1 MPPVPA
7 SDARNHPVILFRPA
21 SFANAASGSAAV
33 IGLPF
38 FSSPASRTASVGQA
52 QPLGAGTVAATT
64 TLAARPLPKALPDG
78 GDFILLACHAADAV
92 QQAHARGSRIGLLL
106 LEHADDVACLE
117 HCLPLLQLPGSVWI
131 GLVAS
136 CLLGQPPVRECIAEL
151 LCSFL
156 PWPLRDGVL
165 PQCLAQ
171 AADMAWVREQ
181 HARARTPAPGDDG
194 PGMVGKTPQMQKL
207 FDQLR
212 KVARTDASVLIT
224 GASGTGKELAALSI
238 HRQSARRNGPFVAV
252 NCGAIAPQLF
262 QSELFGHEKGAF
274 TGAGQRKIGRIE
286 AAQGGTLF
294 LDEIGDMPFDMQV
307 NLLRFLQEK
316 TIERVGGTEA
326 IPIDVRVLAATHVD
340 LADAVAQRRFR
351 EDLYYRINVV
361 CVAIPR
367 LADRGPDIEDIAH
380 HYFAR
385 FARAH
390 NRSLRGFSKAAMQAL
405 LSHSWPGN
413 VRELV
418 NRVQRAAVM
427 AEGRFIQPEDLGF
440 DRPAER
446 NGMMT
451 LEDARA
457 AAERVMIRR
466 ALSQA
471 RNQVSRAATLLGVS
485 RVTLYR
491 LIDKYNIQNHAPA
504 TLSSPQLAANDTA
517 APLESKLLG
526 QP

>member
-1 MPPVPA
+1 MLNVPT
-7 SDARNHPVILFRPA
+7 SDARNTNVIIVRP
-21 SFANAASGSAAV
+21 SGRQGSCFDDRAA
-33 IGLPF
+33 
-38 FSSPASRTASVGQA
+38 
-52 QPLGAGTVAATT
+52 LGASEFT
-64 TLAARPLPKALPDG
+64 P
-78 GDFILLACHAADAV
+78 LACACPETV
-92 QQAHARGSRIGLLL
+92 RQAILRGARTGLLV
-106 LEHADDVACLE
+106 LEAQEDLDFLDRFMPVLRMQGTA
-117 HCLPLLQLPGSVWI
+117 WI
-131 GLVAS
+131 GIVTPTLVRLPA
-136 CLLGQPPVRECIAEL
+136 GRECIAEVLSNFLTLPLQADRL
-151 LCSFL
+151 L
-156 PWPLRDGVL
+156 PALRH
-165 PQCLAQ
+165 
-171 AADMAWVREQ
+171 AWGIAYVRDL
-181 HARARTPAPGDDG
+181 HASSLDRTPADG
-194 PGMVGKTPQMQKL
+194 ARSMVGKTPQMQKL
-207 FDQLR
+207 FDQIR

-224 GASGTGKELAALSI
+224 GASGTGKELAAEAI
-238 HRQSARRNGPFVAV
+238 HRQSSRRSGPFVAV

-274 TGAGQRKIGRIE
+274 TGAAQRKIGRLE
-286 AAQGGTLF
+286 AAHGGTLF

-326 IPIDVRVLAATHVD
+326 ITIDVRVLAATHVD

-361 CVAIPR
+361 CIPIPR
-367 LADRGPDIEDIAH
+367 LADRGEDIEDIAM

-385 FARAH
+385 FARDH
-390 NRSLRGFSKAAMQAL
+390 NRSLRGFSKAALHAL
-405 LSHSWPGN
+405 LAHPWPGN

-418 NRVQRAAVM
+418 NRVQRAVVM

-440 DRPAER
+440 DRQTER

-471 RNQVSRAATLLGVS
+471 RNQVSRAAILLGVS

-491 LIDKYNIQNHAPA
+491 LIDKYNIHNHAPA
-504 TLSSPQLAANDTA
+504 TLSSPQQAANDTPA
-517 APLESKLLG
+517 QIGSTLVA
-526 QP
+526 QPQ